1 MTVNTTRLLPRWA
14 PSLSDESEPFSHGQW
29 TCRKP
34 PTNAIAICH
43 GQLPVLKGGQETLSQ
58 WLPPPAF
65 EKTTANWMVWKVL
78 SLNRTV
84 YRTMAA
90 SSKSCYNHI
99 NEINQWISSSQ
110 MSGRQGGSQP
120 RWWLT
125 LGGGEGEKSTVL
137 CPRICRTWQ
146 IWFTNLKA
154 ESRNQKAVTQP
165 FRAHRGFSHHPA
177 ASPLKKTWLQESSQ
191 TAQILQLEAFNCV
204 ADI

>member
-1 MTVNTTRLLPRWA
+1 MA
-14 PSLSDESEPFSHGQW
+14 PSTSLW
-29 TCRKP
+29 K
-34 PTNAIAICH
+34 I
-43 GQLPVLKGGQETLSQ
+43 
-58 WLPPPAF
+58 
-65 EKTTANWMVWKVL
+65 TANWMGWKVL
-78 SLNRTV
+78 SLNSTV

-125 LGGGEGEKSTVL
+125 LGGGRKSTVL

-154 ESRNQKAVTQP
+154 EGRNQKAVTQP
-165 FRAHRGFSHHPA
+165 FRAHCGSSHHPA
-177 ASPLKKTWLQESSQ
+177 ASLLRKTWFQESGQ
-191 TAQILQLEAFNCV
+191 TAQFLQFEAFNCV
-204 ADI
+204 TNI